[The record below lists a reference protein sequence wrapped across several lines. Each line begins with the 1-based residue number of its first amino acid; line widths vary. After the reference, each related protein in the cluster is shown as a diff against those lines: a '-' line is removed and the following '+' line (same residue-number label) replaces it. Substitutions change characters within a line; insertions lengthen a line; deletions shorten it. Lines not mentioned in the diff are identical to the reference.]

1 MLVANPGYGEY
12 TIYANM
18 EIEHGCQ
25 VLQNHRIG
33 NTDYTKSQGSLPDYI
48 IDRFMRSLRVRE
60 SPRQYPGCRHNQFPS
75 ARSHVRSPDVTEDLL
90 KKVRV
95 KLQMV
100 ERDRYIM
107 QQMARIEKCHCGMG
121 FQELERIQWY
131 DYSGCPKKYNK

>member
-1 MLVANPGYGEY
+1 MMLLVKENMGIHRIIL
-12 TIYANM
+12 TNM

-25 VLQNHRIG
+25 ELQNHRIG

-48 IDRFMRSLRVRE
+48 INRFMRSLRVRI
-60 SPRQYPGCRHNQFPS
+60 PRQYPGCRHNQFPS

-107 QQMARIEKCHCGMG
+107 QGLKSVTVVWG
-121 FQELERIQWY
+121 FKNLNE
-131 DYSGCPKKYNK
+131 YSGMTILDAPKIHLIL